1 MARISGTSRR
11 IRCEQPSESCR
22 RTQFCSTTPSATT
35 SATAAGK
42 RAMWK
47 SRRQR
52 VAIARTILKAP
63 PILVLDE
70 ATSALDSH
78 TEKEIQDALER
89 VAQNR
94 TTLVIAHRLSTIV
107 AADEILVL
115 DQGSIVERGSHHQL
129 LAKGG
134 LYASMW
140 NRQRE
145 AAAAREK
152 LALVDDE
159 VIAPNRNPPA
169 LEEPDLSVDKELSG
183 PPIERADAAE

>member
-1 MARISGTSRR
+1 GGGGGRGVRFPGGGKRR
-11 IRCEQPSESCR
+11 
-22 RTQFCSTTPSATT
+22 A
-35 SATAAGK
+35 ATAPPIPK
-42 RAMWK
+42 P
-47 SRRQR
+47 
-52 VAIARTILKAP
+52 P

-78 TEKEIQDALER
+78 TEKDIQDALER
-89 VAQNR
+89 VSQNR

-107 AADEILVL
+107 GADDIIVL
-115 DQGSIVERGSHHQL
+115 DQGMIVERGNHHQL
-129 LAKGG
+129 LANGG

-145 AAAAREK
+145 GGEAREK

-159 VIAPNRNPPA
+159 IAAPNRNPPA
-169 LEEPDLSVDKELSG
+169 VDEADLSVDKDLSG